1 MKTQNQIFNYMKVL
15 SKKSSITDENLNEI
29 EQYIY
34 DHLGYK
40 PKEGL
45 VHTDRKERVA
55 YLKQLLDRPLRVCGM
70 VKNEGE
76 PGGGPFWVED
86 NEHATLDDRGERSSQ
101 PERSKSEKNIH
112 PINPL

>member
-1 MKTQNQIFNYMKVL
+1 MKVL

-55 YLKQLLDRPLRVCGM
+55 YLKNYSIDHYVYA
-70 VKNEGE
+70 E
-76 PGGGPFWVED
+76 W
-86 NEHATLDDRGERSSQ
+86 
-101 PERSKSEKNIH
+101 
-112 PINPL
+112 

>member
-1 MKTQNQIFNYMKVL
+1 MK
-15 SKKSSITDENLNEI
+15 S

-34 DHLGYK
+34 NHLGYK

-45 VHTDRKERVA
+45 VHADRKERVA

-70 VKNEGE
+70 VKNEGDR
-76 PGGGPFWVED
+76 VED
-86 NEHATLDDRGERSSQ
+86 RSGLKTTTCNTFNDRGERSSQ